1 MTANPMNNPLQPQP
15 PGHGQSLPR
24 RIAFGIAE
32 WGRALL
38 VMIAWATAL
47 AIALGAAYM
56 AVAAVLC
63 FIDWASTA
71 LGLGG

>member
-1 MTANPMNNPLQPQP
+1 MTANPMNNPLQHQP
-15 PGHGQSLPR
+15 PSPGQSLPR
-24 RIAFGIAE
+24 RIAFWIAE
-32 WGRALL
+32 WGRALIVL
-38 VMIAWATAL
+38 IAWAIAL

-56 AVAAVLC
+56 AVVAVLC